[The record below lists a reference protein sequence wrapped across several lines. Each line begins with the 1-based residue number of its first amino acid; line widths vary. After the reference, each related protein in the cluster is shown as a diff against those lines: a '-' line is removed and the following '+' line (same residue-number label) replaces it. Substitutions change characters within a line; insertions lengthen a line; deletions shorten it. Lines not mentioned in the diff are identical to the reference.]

1 MWRFGIIAILGLTA
15 CTLEMPTLGSPS
27 LAGRTAQTFSTDHG
41 TQVEYLAADG
51 HAILWYPQRPIP
63 WVGEWER
70 RDGQMCF
77 RYLVDTAT
85 GNSYSDWACSDWDAY
100 MRSVNELWQGDIFGL
115 DTRSIPFT
123 IPDRDVYS
131 VIELADQA
139 GIDLSATQDV
149 MLTIR

>member
-1 MWRFGIIAILGLTA
+1 M
-15 CTLEMPTLGSPS
+15 EMASLGSPS
-27 LAGRTAQTFSTDHG
+27 LVGRTAQTYSTDHG

-70 RDGQMCF
+70 RTGQMCF
-77 RYLVDTAT
+77 RYLVETTSGLAFSEWT
-85 GNSYSDWACSDWDAY
+85 CSNWNTY
-100 MRSVNELWQGDIFGL
+100 MRSVNELWQGDIFNL
-115 DTRSIPFT
+115 DTRSVPFT

-131 VIELADQA
+131 ITELADQA
-139 GIDLSATQDV
+139 GIDLSTTQDV